1 MLIMCNVIMILYDAA
16 MEISS
21 CSVRKLV
28 DPPSKLLY
36 TASGKSGIRNKESN
50 TPKENTEF
58 SGSLYPSL
66 YLTYPA
72 FKTPHPPA
80 ALLTSVLRIVEPL
93 NSQGTTLTP
102 RLPSLTLNIS
112 F

>member
-16 MEISS
+16 VEISS

-58 SGSLYPSL
+58 SGSLSSYES
-66 YLTYPA
+66 
-72 FKTPHPPA
+72 
-80 ALLTSVLRIVEPL
+80 RCI
-93 NSQGTTLTP
+93 
-102 RLPSLTLNIS
+102 LPSILHIQPLKPPTHLLPC
-112 F
+112 